1 MANKVFNTDKRIKLG
16 VWGLGRGGDL
26 IACCKALN
34 IDVVA
39 GCDFNHNFHGRTGFE
54 YPNCAWDPSAYWQD
68 WATIQVAYSPR
79 PAARRIL

>member
-39 GCDFNHNFHGRTGFE
+39 GCDGARPGGAHALRAHVNEEPDG
-54 YPNCAWDPSAYWQD
+54 A
-68 WATIQVAYSPR
+68 PR
-79 PAARRIL
+79 G